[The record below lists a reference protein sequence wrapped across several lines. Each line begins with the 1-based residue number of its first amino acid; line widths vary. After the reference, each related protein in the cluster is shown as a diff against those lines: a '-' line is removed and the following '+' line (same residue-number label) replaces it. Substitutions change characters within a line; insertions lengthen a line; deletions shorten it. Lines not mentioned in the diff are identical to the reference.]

1 MNATTVPTGGKNMS
15 PWFEAMCVKYL
26 PILLGVG
33 AGTAARYRLSM
44 SRGRP
49 LTWREVLSDLLIM
62 PFIILLAG
70 YASGKVGA
78 DPETAG
84 MIGAFLGLT
93 AIQATWMLRE
103 RFLQRFDA
111 ELEARAE
118 HHLGVVRN
126 VVTAEICG
134 TNIINDQMSGRAPDE
149 YVALKPHIAPRY
161 PTDEK
166 EV

>member
-1 MNATTVPTGGKNMS
+1 MS
-15 PWFEAMCVKYL
+15 PWIEAACIKYL

-118 HHLGVVRN
+118 HHLGVVRQ
-126 VVTAEICG
+126 VVQTELSG
-134 TNIINDQMSGRAPDE
+134 HNIIDDTLSGKAPDE
-149 YVALKPHIAPRY
+149 YEALKSHVAPKFQDDGRH
-161 PTDEK
+161 
-166 EV
+166 V